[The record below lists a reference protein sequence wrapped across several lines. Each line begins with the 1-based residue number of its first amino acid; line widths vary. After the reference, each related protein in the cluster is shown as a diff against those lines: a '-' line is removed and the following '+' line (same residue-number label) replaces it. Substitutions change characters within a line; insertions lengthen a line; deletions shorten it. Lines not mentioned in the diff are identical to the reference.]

1 MEFATKKTV
10 SFSFSLFNWDQR
22 FFCFSNRMIK
32 KRWNDVVNRFQGEK
46 GSSFFLLLHDDPNE
60 DFFVHCFFD
69 QSIHIFSQNILK
81 SRQHHHSTQFDK
93 CFVKLFLSALP
104 AKTRRA
110 GSFFCPSKKPPST
123 VWSAAVEHA
132 TSAGLA
138 DAVQTFW
145 RSMARRFAGQLP
157 DAQRILRIARICSD
171 RRPREGGCRGRPND
185 GKWRVICWP
194 VITSPIFGR
203 NELGYEWWTGRSQ
216 TLESLTQGW
225 GHTGLWGRAEAVC
238 VWSRSGTGF
247 VLRLVWIVVRNEV
260 VVVVDVAVP

>member
-1 MEFATKKTV
+1 MSSIDFRGKKDL
-10 SFSFSLFNWDQR
+10 LF
-22 FFCFSNRMIK
+22 FFCFTMTQMKISLYTVFLINQFIFFHKIFLKVVSTITLRSLTNVSSNY
-32 KRWNDVVNRFQGEK
+32 
-46 GSSFFLLLHDDPNE
+46 FFPVL
-60 DFFVHCFFD
+60 
-69 QSIHIFSQNILK
+69 
-81 SRQHHHSTQFDK
+81 T
-93 CFVKLFLSALP
+93 

-138 DAVQTFW
+138 DAVQTFR

-185 GKWRVICWP
+185 GKRRVICWP

-203 NELGYEWWTGRSQ
+203 NELGYEWWTRRSQ